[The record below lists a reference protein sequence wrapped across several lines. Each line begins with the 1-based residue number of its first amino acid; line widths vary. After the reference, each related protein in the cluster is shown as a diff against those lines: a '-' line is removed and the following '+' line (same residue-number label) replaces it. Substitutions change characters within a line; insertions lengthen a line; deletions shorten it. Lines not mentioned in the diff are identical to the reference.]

1 MSIRV
6 TSEAFGPN
14 QRIPTRFTR
23 DGENLSPPIHW
34 ENLPEGTRELAVIVE
49 DPDAPTAEP
58 FVHWVAY
65 KIPADLPGLAEGI
78 PQQPKPKGAE
88 VGAQGQTSYRT
99 VGYDGPAPPPGH
111 GVHHYHFRVYALD
124 KPLEAEPKL
133 DNKSLIAS
141 MAGHILDSGELVGTY
156 ERLG

>member
-6 TSEAFGPN
+6 ISAAFGQN

-23 DGENLSPPIHW
+23 DGQNVSPPIRW

-49 DPDAPTAEP
+49 DPDAPVPEP

-65 KIPADLPGLAEGI
+65 KIPADAPGLHEGI
-78 PQQPKPKGAE
+78 PQQPKPRNAE
-88 VGAQGQTSYRT
+88 AGAQGKNSFHT

-124 KPLEAEPKL
+124 EPIEVEPKL

-156 ERLG
+156 ERLA